1 MDTIGHLIGLA
12 AASPWALALLG
23 VVLVIDGFFPF
34 VPGET
39 LVVATAAALGAGGG
53 DPWIVLA
60 VAVPAALAGD
70 VVAYHLGRHLG
81 LDRWIGRRGGRV
93 AAAFERARRRLAEN
107 PAPFLLTGKFIPF
120 VRAAVP
126 MAAGAN
132 RMPLRRYLPL
142 AAASVTIYAGM
153 HVAIG
158 ALVGT
163 AAGAVLGNPLISLGI
178 SLAVGLALG
187 LVIDRVGK
195 RLGARG
201 AGDAGR
207 PGRAAAAVPA
217 AAPPRVAVL
226 RAE

>member
-12 AASPWALALLG
+12 AASPWALALVAL
-23 VVLVIDGFFPF
+23 VLIIDGFFPF

-39 LVVATAAALGAGGG
+39 LVVATAAGLGAAGGN
-53 DPWIVLA
+53 PWIVLA

-70 VVAYHLGRHLG
+70 IVAYHLGRHLG
-81 LDRWIGRRGGRV
+81 IGRWIGRREGRL
-93 AAAFERARRRLAEN
+93 AAAFQRAQRRLVEN
-107 PAPFLLTGKFIPF
+107 PAPFMLTGKFIPV

-163 AAGAVLGNPLISLGI
+163 AAGAVLGNPLISLGS
-178 SLAVGLALG
+178 SLGVGLALG
-187 LVIDRVGK
+187 VVIDRVGK
-195 RLGARG
+195 RLGARS
-201 AGDAGR
+201 
-207 PGRAAAAVPA
+207 AARTAARVPA
-217 AAPPRVAVL
+217 PLPVL
-226 RAE
+226 SAE